1 MNRLRNL
8 VSWGILGMA
17 LNGMAATSALAGE
30 WVSLFDG
37 QTLSGWIQGG
47 GRGKSKWE
55 VVDGAITGSGPGVDA
70 LQPQGGL

>member
-37 QTLSGWIQGG
+37 KTLSGWIQGG
-47 GRGKSKWE
+47 GRGKQQ
-55 VVDGAITGSGPGVDA
+55 V
-70 LQPQGGL
+70 GGR